1 MGAFFSTIE
10 LFSGYMFGVYE
21 LPLLPVGS
29 ATLPPGSTHRLVG
42 AR

>member
-21 LPLLPVGS
+21 LPL
-29 ATLPPGSTHRLVG
+29 RLWDPQPCPQ
-42 AR
+42 